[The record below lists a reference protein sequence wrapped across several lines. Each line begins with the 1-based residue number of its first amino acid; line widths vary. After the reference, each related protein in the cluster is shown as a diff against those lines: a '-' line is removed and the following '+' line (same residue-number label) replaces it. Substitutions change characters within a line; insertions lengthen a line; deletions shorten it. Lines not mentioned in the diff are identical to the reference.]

1 MAEYFEAAK
10 GLAERFNSCPG
21 VKTVPEVLVSNMFH
35 VYFEKSADEVGAILT
50 KIQDE
55 TGIGISGYL
64 QEKSADV
71 CAFEVSVGD
80 AFAEI
85 PVGILESAFECLEK
99 ELKL

>member
-10 GLAERFNSCPG
+10 GLAERFNSCSG
-21 VKTVPEVLVSNMFH
+21 VKTVPEVPVSNMFH
-35 VYFEKSADEVGAILT
+35 VCFENSADEIGAILT

-55 TGIGISGYL
+55 TGVGISGYL

-80 AFAEI
+80 AFVEI
-85 PVGILESAFECLEK
+85 PVEILDAVFK
-99 ELKL
+99 QLK

>member
-1 MAEYFEAAK
+1 
-10 GLAERFNSCPG
+10 
-21 VKTVPEVLVSNMFH
+21 
-35 VYFEKSADEVGAILT
+35 SADEVGAILT

-55 TGIGISGYL
+55 TGVGISGYL

-85 PVGILESAFECLEK
+85 PVEILDAVFKQLEAD
-99 ELKL
+99 LPCQN